1 MTLLWIIMAIVVIGL
16 VVWYLMAGRKKG
28 PTVPKE
34 PEGPM
39 IPPSPPPSPPPPPP
53 PPPET
58 PAF

>member
-1 MTLLWIIMAIVVIGL
+1 MAIVVIGL

-28 PTVPKE
+28 PTVPKK
-34 PEGPM
+34 PEGPEF
-39 IPPSPPPSPPPPPP
+39 PSPPPPPP